1 MSAYASLME
10 IILLEDKVGKKPN
23 AQGVIPTWKEARAI
37 VRKEN
42 GDVATV
48 GMFRVPAVL
57 EGQVGL
63 GLYSVG
69 FTLGVRDYG
78 DNAGR
83 IEAQFVSLT
92 PVDPKAVFGARAGT
106 AAAGAAAAPAVSSA
120 KGA

>member
-10 IILLEDKVGKKPN
+10 IILIEDKVAKKPN
-23 AQGVIPTWKEARAI
+23 AQGVLSQWKEARAI

-48 GMFRVPAVL
+48 GMFRVPAAL

-63 GLYSVG
+63 GLYTVG
-69 FTLGVRDYG
+69 FTLGVQDYG

-83 IEAQFVSLT
+83 IQAQFVSLT
-92 PVDPKAVFGARAGT
+92 PVDPKAVFGARA
-106 AAAGAAAAPAVSSA
+106 ASSAAPSKAPA
-120 KGA
+120 Q

>member
-10 IILLEDKVGKKPN
+10 IILIEEKVSKNPN
-23 AQGVIPTWKEARAI
+23 PKTGQLTTWKEARAI
-37 VRKEN
+37 VRKED
-42 GDVATV
+42 GSVATV

-78 DNAGR
+78 DSAGR

-92 PVDPKAVFGARAGT
+92 PVDSKLISR
-106 AAAGAAAAPAVSSA
+106 AAAAPSPAVSKAS
-120 KGA
+120 

>member
-1 MSAYASLME
+1 MSQFASLME
-10 IILLEDKVGKKPN
+10 IILIEEKTGKTPN
-23 AQGVIPTWKEARAI
+23 KQTGVLPVWKEARAI

-42 GDVATV
+42 GEVATV
-48 GMFRVPAVL
+48 GMFRIPASL

-63 GLYSVG
+63 GLFSVG

-92 PVDPKAVFGARAGT
+92 PVDPKAVFGKGAP
-106 AAAGAAAAPAVSSA
+106 AAVVAAPAVA
-120 KGA
+120 PVAPKA